1 MKVYLCIFKDNDTGF
16 EYHLITTED
25 KFDLISSIE
34 ENYYD
39 FESFGYIDDLLDH
52 LESND
57 ANPEL
62 LGYVSSKDTIDDLV
76 ENGIFCFTVDVLRNL
91 NVLVDFEIKTFTY

>member
-1 MKVYLCIFKDNDTGF
+1 MKVYLCVFKDNDTGF

-25 KFDLISSIE
+25 KFDLISDIE
-34 ENYYD
+34 KYYYD
-39 FESFGYIDDLLDH
+39 FELFGYIDDLLDH

-62 LGYVSSKDTIDDLV
+62 LGYVSTKDTIGDLIT
-76 ENGIFCFTVDVLRNL
+76 NGIFCLTVDILKNL
-91 NVLVDFEIKTFTY
+91 NVLVDFETKTFTY